1 VHYVAKP
8 IYNLILCFICKKEI
22 NLGLIKFKVGDVLG
36 IVKMYIDG
44 CIGRE
49 FRGRTQGIEG
59 SPYCLLMIL
68 DKIYIRVKFH
78 SNNLLLKGL
87 IVN

>member
-1 VHYVAKP
+1 M
-8 IYNLILCFICKKEI
+8 L
-22 NLGLIKFKVGDVLG
+22 
-36 IVKMYIDG
+36 KMYIDG

-59 SPYCLLMIL
+59 SPYCLLIIL

-78 SNNLLLKGL
+78 RNNYCIMVERLSKYIYFIVKGFNCQL
-87 IVN
+87 IITLYIKGSYLSS